1 MLHASRPPSPLRVP
15 RGGSKNKGNPQ
26 SMFSLPAADETLRL
40 INEFFSNTGM
50 LFPYIHRETFLAT
63 YHDLTTTDF
72 RKVRRSWL
80 GLLNMVL
87 AMATSASDS
96 SHLTGQ
102 QRADESEV
110 FFLRALALCE
120 KQIRCAAS
128 LEIGKFSAPSINTL
142 MSHIL
147 TSNHLQ
153 SSSSC

>member
-1 MLHASRPPSPLRVP
+1 
-15 RGGSKNKGNPQ
+15 
-26 SMFSLPAADETLRL
+26 MFSLPAADETLRL